1 MTNNLIS
8 DIFTFKEKGGDKM
21 LPDYSVIGRRIKNAR
36 LEQNLTQ
43 EELADKIDVSVA
55 FMSRVERGTSQI
67 NLRRLTQIA
76 EILKVSPGY
85 LLTGSNIAAKDYLK
99 EDFREVLEKCTPEQQ
114 RLIYQISELVSKTNF
129 LSERHL

>member
-1 MTNNLIS
+1 MIDFVKVGMKIT
-8 DIFTFKEKGGDKM
+8 KYRK
-21 LPDYSVIGRRIKNAR
+21 
-36 LEQNLTQ
+36 EQNLTQ

-85 LLTGSNIAAKDYLK
+85 LLTGSNVASKEYLK

-129 LSERHL
+129 ESEEDLENL